1 VKQRLLVLIYRNY
14 GALRRFSR
22 DHGLGYPL
30 VVRADRL
37 HVDMGGLQDF
47 DYMLVD
53 TELTPEWEKE
63 LERRRCTHVVPV
75 TRWRYRIGD
84 VIAKL
89 VDAALGRVI
98 AFVEAPRVKRV
109 RVVK

>member
-1 VKQRLLVLIYRNY
+1 VKQRLLVLIYRDY
-14 GALRRFSR
+14 GALKRFSH

-30 VVRADRL
+30 NVRADSL
-37 HVDMGGLQDF
+37 QIDMAGLKDF

-53 TELTPEWEKE
+53 SELTPEWEKE
-63 LERRRCTHVVPV
+63 LERRQCTHVVPV

-89 VDAALGRVI
+89 VDAVLGRVI

-109 RVVK
+109 RVLK